1 MRHRGCLL
9 AGAFLARLLT
19 AQGVTTAAIQGTVV
33 GQDSAPIAGATVR
46 VTSTLDGRRWEVPT
60 RPTGRYLLEDV
71 AVGGPYRVEVRALG
85 FAPEAR
91 DRIVLPLGARLVA
104 DFTLQAAAAELSPVT
119 VHATADPVLNPSRT
133 GPAEI
138 VSAAR
143 IATLPNLGRDF
154 LTLTALSPQVAIS
167 PSSGNAPSGGITIA
181 GQNRLLNGFQIDGG
195 MNSDPYTGRL
205 PGRETLRRPISI
217 EALQEIQV
225 SAAPLDVRHG
235 GFAGGLVNAVTK
247 SGTNTVHGSA
257 FGFLASGALVG
268 TNATG
273 DDVGGFTTW
282 QYGAAIGGPVVRDR
296 AHYFVSVD
304 VQHQV
309 VPDPGPLISD
319 TAGGADT
326 RDIGIRY
333 VSATRFQDILGNT
346 YGLDAGTLGPSDGRV
361 PATDVFGK
369 ITVQLGMNSHLELS
383 HHYTDGDR
391 GGFIGRLFGQYNLSS
406 LGRRDPA
413 AANASRLIWT
423 SLLGG
428 RWSSEVVA
436 SHLRLLDGCRPNGT
450 YPLIRVTADRGL
462 LVAGTPNMCPSSFV
476 QDAFEVTANLT
487 TGLGA
492 HVMTFGTHAELLSF
506 EDDQMNG
513 RAGLWDFRNLDSLAA
528 GRAFHYDRTLPG
540 PSGSGAVRF
549 RGRQIGVYAQDR
561 WSPIP
566 ALTLTAGLRIDVPV
580 LPDGVAANGSLEAAL
595 GVGTGRPPSSKLLW
609 SPRVGMNYDLRGE
622 GRTFLRGGVGLFT
635 GRPPYGWVGAA
646 YRDDGAHEL
655 VLSCDGADVPPFDP
669 VSQPITCAGGVGP
682 TARLSVFDPGVRF
695 PQSLKVSL
703 GADHRLPSD
712 IVGTVDLL
720 YTWGIHQLYL
730 SDANLGA
737 AIGAAVGEGGRPL
750 YGAISATGLATPA
763 RRDAAFGQV
772 IRLSNRSGD
781 RTVALSTQLRKR
793 FGDWAEGSVLYA
805 HTRAWDRMSVP
816 NPRAFANLGVTPLDG
831 TLESRRL
838 RTSYFEIPHRV
849 ELAAAARLPYRVR
862 LALLYAGASGTPY
875 TYTITGDANADGLGS
890 SMFPNDIIYVPRSR
904 TDISLDGNGSA
915 AGMGTTAQQD
925 SVYALLDSFVSEEP
939 CLNRQRG
946 RIMVRNSCRNAWFGT
961 LNARLTKTFPTV
973 AGQSIELTADMYN
986 VLNVVNPGWGQS
998 RVTTLNPSTPMVR
1011 LVGYDASAGRG
1022 IYRLQLPGL
1031 RQIQDLASRW
1041 QMELSV
1047 RYVF

>member
-1 MRHRGCLL
+1 MRQPL
-9 AGAFLARLLT
+9 ALVALAFVPRVLSG
-19 AQGVTTAAIQGTVV
+19 QGVTTAAIQGIVV

-46 VTSTLDGRRWEVPT
+46 VTNTPDGRRWEVAT

-71 AVGGPYRVEVRALG
+71 AVGGPYRIEVRALG

-91 DRIVLPLGARLVA
+91 TGIVLALGARLVA
-104 DFTLQAAAAELSPVT
+104 DFTLRAAALELSPVT
-119 VHATADPVLNPSRT
+119 VHATADPILNPSRT

-154 LTLTALSPQVAIS
+154 LTLAALSPQVAIS
-167 PSSGNAPSGGITIA
+167 PSSGNAPSGGITIG

-205 PGRETLRRPISI
+205 PGRETLRRPISL

-247 SGTNTVHGSA
+247 SGTNAVHGSA

-268 TNATG
+268 RNAAG

-282 QYGAAIGGPVVRDR
+282 QYGAAIGGPLVRDR

-319 TAGGADT
+319 TAGGADVGN
-326 RDIGIRY
+326 IGISY
-333 VSATRFQDILGNT
+333 ASAARFQNLLQT
-346 YGLDAGTLGPSDGRV
+346 YGLDPGTLGPSDGRV

-369 ITVQLGMNSHLELS
+369 ITLQLGTNGHLELS

-391 GGFIGRLFGQYNLSS
+391 RGFIGRLFGQYNLSS

-413 AANASRLIWT
+413 TANASRLIWT

-428 RWSSEVVA
+428 RWSSEVIA
-436 SHLRLLDGCRPNGT
+436 SYLRLLDGCRPNAT

-492 HVMTFGTHAELLSF
+492 HVITFGTHAEMLSF

-528 GRAFHYDRTLPG
+528 GRAFHYDRTLSG
-540 PSGSGAVRF
+540 PSGTSAVRF

-580 LPDGVAANGSLEAAL
+580 LPDDVAANGSLEAAL
-595 GVGTGRPPSSKLLW
+595 GVGTGRPPSGTLLW
-609 SPRVGMNYDLRGE
+609 SPRVGINYDLRGE
-622 GRTFLRGGVGLFT
+622 GHTFLRGGVGVFT
-635 GRPPYGWVGAA
+635 GRPPYGWIGAA

-655 VLSCDGADVPPFDP
+655 VLSCDGAGVRPFDP
-669 VSQPITCAGGVGP
+669 VGQPITCAGGAGP
-682 TARLSVFDPGVRF
+682 VPRLTVFDPKVRF

-703 GADHRLPSD
+703 GVDHRLMED
-712 IVGTVDLL
+712 LVGTVDFL
-720 YTWGIHQLYL
+720 YTRAQDQLYL

-737 AIGAAVGEGGRPL
+737 PTGAAAGEGGRPL
-750 YGAISATGLATPA
+750 YGAVSATGLATPA

-772 IRLSNRSGD
+772 IRVSNRSGD
-781 RTVALSTQLRKR
+781 RTVALSAQLRKQ
-793 FGDWAEGSVLYA
+793 FGNWAEGSVLYA
-805 HTRAWDRMSVP
+805 QTRAWDRMSVP

-849 ELAAAARLPYRVR
+849 ELAAALRLPYRVR

-875 TYTITGDANADGLGS
+875 TYTITGDANADGIGS
-890 SMFPNDIIYVPRSR
+890 SLFPNDIVYVPRSR

-925 SVYALLDSFVSEEP
+925 SVYTLLDSFISAEP

-946 RIMVRNSCRNAWFGT
+946 RIMVRNSCRNPWFGT
-961 LNARLTKTFPTV
+961 LNARLTKTFPTR

-986 VLNVVNPGWGQS
+986 VLNAVNPRWGQS
-998 RVTTLNPSTPMVR
+998 RVTTLNPGTPVVR